1 MCGDSVE
8 SKQCAESN
16 EMSKLEVNELSKLI
30 NHLVSTRSSKI
41 ENNKNNLSSKLNVFK
56 NALLIAKR
64 GLLAMIVFS

>member
-1 MCGDSVE
+1 
-8 SKQCAESN
+8 
-16 EMSKLEVNELSKLI
+16 MSKLEANELSKLI